1 MKLNEACAA
10 KGVVSC
16 INTISYKMLHVAYPQ
31 KGNNKKVQI
40 DLLLT
45 KYPEF
50 TKFFMYS
57 PSPEESKYKGAHRNE
72 LLHAIAKIISFKEV
86 LRNDDGELVKWS
98 QETVTEDGYYSVLK
112 TLVDD
117 EGNKLKYKN
126 TNEDLEP
133 EYALDEDKRDIT
145 HNVDDVIAALFGNGY
160 TVSDIDTFE
169 KCFEIIK
176 NDQNFIHKDKSD
188 EILHECAVSLHEK
201 RKRLIFPQELKSYL
215 KKN

>member
-1 MKLNEACAA
+1 
-10 KGVVSC
+10 
-16 INTISYKMLHVAYPQ
+16 MLHVAYPQ

-72 LLHAIAKIISFKEV
+72 LLHAIAKVISFKEV
-86 LRNDDGELVKWS
+86 LRNDNGELVKWS

-133 EYALDEDKRDIT
+133 EYAFDEDKRNIT
-145 HNVDDVIAALFGNGY
+145 HNVEDVIAALFGNGY

-169 KCFEIIK
+169 KCFDI
-176 NDQNFIHKDKSD
+176 
-188 EILHECAVSLHEK
+188 
-201 RKRLIFPQELKSYL
+201 
-215 KKN
+215 